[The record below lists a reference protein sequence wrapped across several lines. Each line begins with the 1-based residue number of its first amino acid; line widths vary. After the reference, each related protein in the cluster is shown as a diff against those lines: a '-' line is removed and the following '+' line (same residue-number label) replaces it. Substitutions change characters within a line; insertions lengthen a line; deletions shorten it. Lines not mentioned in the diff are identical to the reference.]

1 MAERRAPRGHWANV
15 ASATRA
21 QSFRTH
27 EVGVAVLDS
36 VRFGK
41 RGDRVQ
47 PRIALE
53 EVERRLGVLVNHDRD
68 GEHVSLLARAGIRLE
83 QRQRIARANH
93 RAACGRDG
101 QGQPH
106 CYGTSMGSFSTA
118 DRIRDS
124 RIAVSR
130 RAGALQRMENGA
142 DTAPHGDA
150 ARPRMSLLSA
160 KRKHQSVE
168 PKAKTQRWR
177 TSQQSEDY
185 VSLVADMMAPSVTF
199 GAYGYDH
206 EQVPRIVAPA
216 TQPRAITAA

>member
-1 MAERRAPRGHWANV
+1 
-15 ASATRA
+15 
-21 QSFRTH
+21 
-27 EVGVAVLDS
+27 
-36 VRFGK
+36 
-41 RGDRVQ
+41 
-47 PRIALE
+47 
-53 EVERRLGVLVNHDRD
+53 
-68 GEHVSLLARAGIRLE
+68 
-83 QRQRIARANH
+83 
-93 RAACGRDG
+93 
-101 QGQPH
+101 
-106 CYGTSMGSFSTA
+106 MGSFSTA
-118 DRIRDS
+118 DPDP

-177 TSQQSEDY
+177 TSQQAEDY
-185 VSLVADMMAPSVTF
+185 MSLVADMMAPSVTF

>member
-1 MAERRAPRGHWANV
+1 M
-15 ASATRA
+15 S
-21 QSFRTH
+21 
-27 EVGVAVLDS
+27 
-36 VRFGK
+36 
-41 RGDRVQ
+41 
-47 PRIALE
+47 
-53 EVERRLGVLVNHDRD
+53 LG
-68 GEHVSLLARAGIRLE
+68 G
-83 QRQRIARANH
+83 
-93 RAACGRDG
+93 
-101 QGQPH
+101 
-106 CYGTSMGSFSTA
+106 
-118 DRIRDS
+118 
-124 RIAVSR
+124 
-130 RAGALQRMENGA
+130 AGALQRMENGA

-177 TSQQSEDY
+177 TSQQAEDY